1 MVGTLTKRKLLR
13 IVTLDLMEAQE
24 QSAPCDAMTHVF
36 ALLGKRWSG
45 LIIVAL
51 LDGPLRFSRIV
62 RLVPGMSERMLSERL
77 CELAAAGLLTREVE
91 GGPPVNV
98 SYQLTKRGEALRPA
112 LAALEQWGSE
122 QLLGS

>member
-1 MVGTLTKRKLLR
+1 
-13 IVTLDLMEAQE
+13 MEPEE
-24 QSAPCDAMTHVF
+24 QAGACDAMTQVF

-62 RLVPGMSERMLSERL
+62 RLVPGMSERMLAERL